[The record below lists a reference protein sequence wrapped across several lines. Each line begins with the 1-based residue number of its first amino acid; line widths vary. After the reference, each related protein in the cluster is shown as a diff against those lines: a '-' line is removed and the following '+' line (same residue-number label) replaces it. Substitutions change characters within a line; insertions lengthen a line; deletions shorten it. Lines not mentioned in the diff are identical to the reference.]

1 MVSNITVPRKIT
13 IKAIVTAS
21 FKASFKAQLESLRK
35 EMADHV
41 DKIKTEESRLLL
53 NVGGAFSQNELNS
66 TRSKL
71 TYDRQQQEAGMKEID
86 EKLKEVETLKEGSI
100 YPYTQLD
107 SFVDIQ
113 EGDNLFEKLSPG
125 EITIRDGIIISIKE

>member
-1 MVSNITVPRKIT
+1 MSTITVPRKII
-13 IKAIVTAS
+13 IKAIVTDS
-21 FKASFKAQLESLRK
+21 FKTSFKAQLETLRQ

-66 TRSKL
+66 SRSKL
-71 TYDRQQQEAGMKEID
+71 AYDRQQQEAGIKEID
-86 EKLKEVETLKEGSI
+86 EKLKEMETLKEGSI

-125 EITIRDGIIISIKE
+125 EITIRDGIIIAIKE

>member
-1 MVSNITVPRKIT
+1 MSNITVPRKII
-13 IKAIVTAS
+13 IKAIVTTS

-66 TRSKL
+66 ARSKL
-71 TYDRQQQEAGMKEID
+71 AYDRQQQEAGMKEID
-86 EKLKEVETLKEGSI
+86 EKLKEMETLKEGSI

>member
-1 MVSNITVPRKIT
+1 
-13 IKAIVTAS
+13 
-21 FKASFKAQLESLRK
+21 
-35 EMADHV
+35 
-41 DKIKTEESRLLL
+41 
-53 NVGGAFSQNELNS
+53 
-66 TRSKL
+66 
-71 TYDRQQQEAGMKEID
+71 MKEID
-86 EKLKEVETLKEGSI
+86 EKLKEMETLKEGSI

>member
-1 MVSNITVPRKIT
+1 MSTITVPRKI
-13 IKAIVTAS
+13 IVKAIVTES
-21 FKASFKAQLESLRK
+21 FKTGFKAQLESLRK
-35 EMADHV
+35 EMVDNV

-53 NVGGAFSQNELNS
+53 NVGIGLSQNELNS
-66 TRSKL
+66 ARSKL
-71 TYDRQQQEAGMKEID
+71 AYDRQQQEAGMKEID
-86 EKLKEVETLKEGSI
+86 EKLKEMEALKEGSI

-125 EITIRDGIIISIKE
+125 EITIRDGIAISIKE

>member
-1 MVSNITVPRKIT
+1 MSTITVPRKI
-13 IKAIVTAS
+13 IVKAIVTDS
-21 FKASFKAQLESLRK
+21 FKDGFKAQLESLRK
-35 EMADHV
+35 EMADNV

-53 NVGGAFSQNELNS
+53 NVGVGLSQNELNS
-66 TRSKL
+66 ARSKL
-71 TYDRQQQEAGMKEID
+71 AYDRQQQEAGMKEID
-86 EKLKEVETLKEGSI
+86 EKLKEMETLKEGSI

-125 EITIRDGIIISIKE
+125 EITIRDGIAISIKE

>member
-1 MVSNITVPRKIT
+1 MSTITVPRKII
-13 IKAIVTAS
+13 IKAIVTDS
-21 FKASFKAQLESLRK
+21 FKASFKAQLETLRQ

-66 TRSKL
+66 SRSKL
-71 TYDRQQQEAGMKEID
+71 AYDRQQQEAGIKEID
-86 EKLKEVETLKEGSI
+86 EKLKEMETLKEGSI

-125 EITIRDGIIISIKE
+125 EITIRDGIIIAIKE